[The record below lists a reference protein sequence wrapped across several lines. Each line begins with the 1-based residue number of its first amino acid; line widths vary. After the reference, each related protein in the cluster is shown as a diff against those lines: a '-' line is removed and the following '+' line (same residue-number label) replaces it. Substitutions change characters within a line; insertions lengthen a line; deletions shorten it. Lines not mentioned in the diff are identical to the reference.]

1 MNPQSS
7 FDHAYTWGRTP
18 NTYLAERE
26 IVRLTI
32 LRSRLQDRHELRNR
46 VARISPRRRRK
57 ELQPAHG

>member
-1 MNPQSS
+1 MNPQNS

-46 VARISPRRRRK
+46 IVVQRPRRRRVT
-57 ELQPAHG
+57 A

>member
-46 VARISPRRRRK
+46 TFMPRPRRRRVTS
-57 ELQPAHG
+57 Q